1 MNSNFIVEK
10 HFSLSTHLLKEA
22 LHLKLTLEEFILLIY
37 FEDSIDKTFNVSL
50 IEQATSLKESTILN
64 TFNSLMSK
72 RLITIESGKDM
83 EGRRTESVSLNPFY
97 EKLEEVKEEKEK
109 EETKIDIYS
118 AFETEFG
125 RPISSMEYE
134 IIGAWL
140 EKGFKENLILGALKE
155 AVYNGVTSLRYIDK
169 ILYEWQKK
177 GYKSMNEVEKGL
189 TRREEKKE
197 IPNLFDYNWLDENE
211 E

>member
-97 EKLEEVKEEKEK
+97 EKLEEVKEE
-109 EETKIDIYS
+109 
-118 AFETEFG
+118 
-125 RPISSMEYE
+125 
-134 IIGAWL
+134 
-140 EKGFKENLILGALKE
+140 
-155 AVYNGVTSLRYIDK
+155 
-169 ILYEWQKK
+169 
-177 GYKSMNEVEKGL
+177 
-189 TRREEKKE
+189 
-197 IPNLFDYNWLDENE
+197 NLFAMGLCHLALSEPWEMPFLRIVMAGTWPDNLTYCRVGRVGITLLR
-211 E
+211 